1 MDDIIEEQG
10 QELYNKLNSEYLIE
24 CGEKKIDEWND
35 LYLEY
40 LESEWNR
47 LYPKRDWD
55 LKNVFELVKRDFQL
69 KRPDFHGEDFRDAI
83 SRGVRFA
90 RAHLEG
96 ANFLGAHLDGAD
108 FSEVHLEKADCSEIL
123 FDVAH
128 MKGEKFIKA
137 HMVGADLL
145 MAHLEG
151 AIFMETHLEGATFEY
166 AIMDGKTMFIEN
178 SIDKKNEF
186 YGNCAFCDP
195 HRSEYENKTGAEY
208 PGDPVEKVV

>member
-1 MDDIIEEQG
+1 MDDIPEEQG

-24 CGEKKIDEWND
+24 CGEKKIDEWTD

-55 LKNVFELVKRDFQL
+55 LKNVFELVKRDSQL
-69 KRPDFHGEDFRDAI
+69 KRPDFHDEDFREAI

-96 ANFLGAHLDGAD
+96 ANFLGAKLEGANFLGAQLDGANFLGTKLHGANFFD
-108 FSEVHLEKADCSEIL
+108 TQLEGTIFSEVHLEKADCSEIL

-128 MKGEKFIKA
+128 MKGAKFTKA
-137 HMVGADLL
+137 D
-145 MAHLEG
+145 LEG
-151 AIFMETHLEGATFEY
+151 AIFMGTHLEGATFEY

-178 SIDKKNEF
+178 SIDKKRILWELR
-186 YGNCAFCDP
+186 YLRPA
-195 HRSEYENKTGAEY
+195 
-208 PGDPVEKVV
+208 

>member
-1 MDDIIEEQG
+1 MDDIPEEQG

-24 CGEKKIDEWND
+24 CGKKKIDEWTD

-55 LKNVFELVKRDFQL
+55 LKNVFELVKRDSQL
-69 KRPDFHGEDFRDAI
+69 KRPDFHGEDFREAI

-96 ANFLGAHLDGAD
+96 ANFLGAKLHGANFFD
-108 FSEVHLEKADCSEIL
+108 TQLEGTIFSEVHLEKADCSEIL

-128 MKGEKFIKA
+128 MK
-137 HMVGADLL
+137 
-145 MAHLEG
+145 G

-178 SIDKKNEF
+178 SIDKKRILWELRF
-186 YGNCAFCDP
+186 LRPA
-195 HRSEYENKTGAEY
+195 
-208 PGDPVEKVV
+208 